1 MQEKS
6 LIAHERNAFASQYRY
21 SLPVPLTSF
30 FGREQDI
37 AAVCSLLVRPEVRLL
52 TLLGTGGVGKT
63 RLSLQIATR
72 LSEDFAR
79 QVCFISLGETNDP
92 RLVLPTIAKALGLQE
107 MGSQP
112 ILEYVKS
119 FLKEKDLLL
128 LLDNVE
134 QVAEAAPALV
144 ALLGACP
151 ELKFLVTSRA
161 ALRVSGEYV
170 FQVSPLALPDLA
182 CLPDDIEDALQ
193 YPAITLFLERARAFL
208 PDFMLTKE
216 NSRVIAELCVR
227 LDGLPLAIELAVPRL
242 KALSPQALLKRLEH
256 RMQLL
261 TYGVRN
267 APTRQQTLQNTL
279 EWSYRLLNPEEQQL
293 FRSLSVFV
301 GGCTLQALEAIWRLA
316 GYQQEL
322 VLEGVASLLDKS
334 MLSRSLRE
342 AGEPRLFLLRI
353 LHEYG
358 THLLTDAGEKVS
370 LQWAHATYYL
380 ELAEE
385 AEPALKGPQPRRWL
399 ELLQREY
406 SNLREAFCFL
416 IAQGEDGTRLG
427 AEMALRLGMA
437 LERFWI
443 IRGHVKEGRDL
454 LERAV
459 KGSQGVSLSI
469 RGRALCI
476 LATLARYQGDFAVA
490 TSAVEE
496 SLAIF
501 RALDDP
507 AGIAGSLYRSGYIAW
522 MRGDSD
528 TASAYYEES
537 LKIAQGDQCKDTR
550 SETLYGLASMVF
562 FQKDVRMARL
572 LIEESLELSR
582 ELGDQYNI
590 ASALNI
596 LGWVSLL
603 QGDTTV
609 ARTLQEESL
618 AACKELGD
626 QRSIAHTIGAMGE
639 IAYRMGDFAQACQLY
654 KESLSIILRLDD
666 RWVFTVYLER
676 LARVALAQNELI
688 WAVHLLSTA
697 EALRQTMEVVMK
709 PSIELDEREQV
720 ITRLR
725 DALGEQGFAAA
736 WDQGQV
742 LSPQQTAHPCATQLT
757 QTTSAQKLPAM
768 RIRPSQ
774 SLHNDLTPR
783 ERDVLRLVAQG
794 LTDAQVAK
802 HLVVSPRTINFHLGS
817 VYRKLAVS
825 SRSAATRY
833 AFENQMF

>member
-1 MQEKS
+1 MQEIS
-6 LIAHERNAFASQYRY
+6 LIARGENAATSQYRY

-37 AAVCSLLVRPEVRLL
+37 AAVCSLLGRPEVRLL

-72 LSEDFAR
+72 LNEDCTR

-92 RLVLPTIAKALGLQE
+92 ELVLPTIAKALGLQE
-107 MGSQP
+107 LGSQP
-112 ILEYVKS
+112 ILEYLQA
-119 FLKEKDLLL
+119 FLKEKHLLL
-128 LLDNVE
+128 LLDNFE
-134 QVAEAAPALV
+134 QVAGAAPALA

-151 ELKFLVTSRA
+151 KLKFLVTSRA
-161 ALRVSGEYV
+161 ALHVSGEYV

-182 CLPDDIEDALQ
+182 CLPDSEELLH
-193 YPAITLFLERARAFL
+193 YPVIALFLERTRAFL

-216 NSRVIAELCVR
+216 NSPIIAELCVR
-227 LDGLPLAIELAVPRL
+227 LDGLPLAIELAVPHL
-242 KALSPQALLKRLEH
+242 KILTPQALLKRLDH
-256 RMQLL
+256 RLELL
-261 TYGVRN
+261 THGMRN
-267 APTRQQTLQNTL
+267 APVRQQTLQNTL
-279 EWSYRLLNPEEQQL
+279 EWSYRLLNPEEQQI
-293 FRSLSVFV
+293 FRSFSVFV
-301 GGCTLQALEAIWRLA
+301 GGCTLQALEVIWRLA
-316 GYQQEL
+316 GYPQEL
-322 VLEGVASLLDKS
+322 LLLEGVTSLLDKS
-334 MLSRSLRE
+334 MLSRSMRE
-342 AGEPRLFLLRI
+342 AEEPRFFLLRT

-358 THLLTDAGEKVS
+358 VHLLTLIGEKLP

-399 ELLQREY
+399 ERLQLEH
-406 SNLREAFCFL
+406 SNLREALCFL
-416 IAQGEDGTRLG
+416 IAQGEDGTLIG
-427 AEMALRLGMA
+427 AEMALRLGKA

-443 IRGHVKEGRDL
+443 IGGHVKEGRDL

-459 KGSQGVSLSI
+459 KGSLGVSPSI

-476 LATLARYQGDFAVA
+476 LATLARYQGDFAIA
-490 TSAVEE
+490 TAAAEE

-501 RALDDP
+501 RAVDDR

-528 TASAYYEES
+528 TARACYEES
-537 LKIAQGDQCKDTR
+537 LKIALEDQCKDTR
-550 SETLYGLASMVF
+550 SETLYGFAAMAF
-562 FQKDVRMARL
+562 FQKDAQMARL
-572 LIEESLELSR
+572 LIEEGLELSR

-603 QGDTTV
+603 QGDPTT
-609 ARTLQEESL
+609 AHMLQEESL
-618 AACKELGD
+618 AASRELGD
-626 QRSIAHTIGAMGE
+626 QRSIAHTLGALGE
-639 IAYRMGDFAQACQLY
+639 IAYRTGDFAQACQYY

-666 RWVFTVYLER
+666 RWVFTVYLEKM
-676 LARVALAQNELI
+676 ARVALAQNELL

-697 EALRQTMEVVMK
+697 EALRQTMDMVRK
-709 PSIELDEREQV
+709 SSIELDEREQV

-725 DALGEQGFAAA
+725 DALGKQGFATA
-736 WDQGQV
+736 WEQGQV
-742 LSPQQTAHPCATQLT
+742 LSPLQAARPYATEVT
-757 QTTSAQKLPAM
+757 QTPPMQKQPTM
-768 RIRPSQ
+768 RILPSQ

-802 HLVVSPRTINFHLGS
+802 HLVVSPRTIGFHLSS
-817 VYRKLAVS
+817 VYRKLEVS

-833 AFENQMF
+833 AIVNQLF